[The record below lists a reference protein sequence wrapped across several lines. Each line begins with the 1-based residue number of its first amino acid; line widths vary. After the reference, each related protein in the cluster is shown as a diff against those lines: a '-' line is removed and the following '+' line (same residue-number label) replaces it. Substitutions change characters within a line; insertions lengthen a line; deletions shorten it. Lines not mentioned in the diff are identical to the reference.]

1 MSSVWYPE
9 IMYEEIEEGLS
20 SKIPF
25 ISVPPGEVMPQFL
38 FIFESRETGEFEP
51 GMDGEDLPVSELDL
65 HQYADMAVLKSRLS
79 AKDFD
84 TVRAA
89 LGLEPL
95 AQAAAKGAQITSKV
109 RENLDPAPPVNTSH
123 EYGSD

>member
-1 MSSVWYPE
+1 MSNWYPE
-9 IMYEEIEEGLS
+9 IMYEETEEGMS

-25 ISVPPGEVMPQFL
+25 IMVPPDEAMPPFL

-65 HQYADMAVLKSRLS
+65 HQYANMVILKENLS
-79 AKDFD
+79 VEDYDK
-84 TVRAA
+84 VRAA
-89 LGLEPL
+89 LGLEPM
-95 AQAAAKGAQITSKV
+95 ATAAAKGAQITSRVK
-109 RENLDPAPPVNTSH
+109 ENLTSSTPPGY

>member
-1 MSSVWYPE
+1 MSNWYPE
-9 IMYEEIEEGLS
+9 IMYEEVEEGLS

-25 ISVPPGEVMPQFL
+25 IMVPPDEVMPSFL

-65 HQYADMAVLKSRLS
+65 HQYASMAILKNQLNP
-79 AKDFD
+79 ADFD
-84 TVRAA
+84 KVRDA

-95 AQAAAKGAQITSKV
+95 ASAAAKGAKITSRVKETLGV
-109 RENLDPAPPVNTSH
+109 EPPP
-123 EYGSD
+123 EYEHGSD

>member
-1 MSSVWYPE
+1 MLDWYPE
-9 IMYEEIEEGLS
+9 IMYEEDEDGLS

-25 ISVPPGEVMPQFL
+25 IMVPPDEAMPSFL

-65 HQYADMAVLKSRLS
+65 HQYASMAILKNQLN
-79 AKDFD
+79 ATDFD
-84 TVRAA
+84 KVRDA

-95 AQAAAKGAQITSKV
+95 AAAAAKGAKITSRVKETLGV
-109 RENLDPAPPVNTSH
+109 DLPPVDH

>member
-1 MSSVWYPE
+1 MSVWYPE
-9 IMYEEIEEGLS
+9 IMYEEVEEGLS

-25 ISVPPGEVMPQFL
+25 ISVPPEEAMPQFL

-51 GMDGEDLPVSELDL
+51 GMDGEELPVSELDL
-65 HQYADMAVLKSRLS
+65 HQYANMAVLKANLN
-79 AKDFD
+79 AQDFD

-95 AQAAAKGAQITSKV
+95 AQAAAKGSRITSRV
-109 RENLDPAPPVNTSH
+109 IENLDAAPAKNSEH

>member
-1 MSSVWYPE
+1 MSNWYPE
-9 IMYEEIEEGLS
+9 IMYEEVEEGLS

-25 ISVPPGEVMPQFL
+25 IMVPADETMPSFL
-38 FIFESRETGEFEP
+38 FVFESRETGEFEP

-65 HQYADMAVLKSRLS
+65 HQYADMAVLKNQLN
-79 AKDFD
+79 AQDFD
-84 TVRAA
+84 KVREA

-95 AQAAAKGAQITSKV
+95 ASAAAKGAKITSKV
-109 RENLDPAPPVNTSH
+109 KEALGVEVNPQH